1 MKRLLLLLIQVGI
14 LAACA
19 FYALKY
25 LDVERVLAA
34 LSGVPV
40 WKALLVL
47 LFQALLAWVATP
59 LRMYYLC
66 RFEPPLAT
74 VCQALGLGQFL
85 NLLLPAKLG
94 EAAKMALLTRALSGG
109 LALVTEIVFWERFFD
124 LNALLSLALVSGAL
138 MGSTALSAPL
148 GLLVGGIWGAVFA
161 LEFWWPFVERLMG
174 RLPWP
179 RLTAY
184 FSGVAAA
191 LKHRLSLRF
200 ALSMAGLTLVIW
212 GGEVLVQGVM
222 LRVAFGFDLTL
233 AQIIIVSVVGMA
245 GLSTPATPGS
255 IGVYEAALVASLTAF
270 GQPKEEALAAALLLH
285 AILMLPTLLLGLWA
299 MARTGLKAAL
309 SLGQAPADKGPG

>member
-1 MKRLLLLLIQVGI
+1 MKRILLLLVQAAI
-14 LAACA
+14 LAACV

-25 LDVERVLAA
+25 LDVPRVLAA
-34 LSGVPV
+34 LASVPV
-40 WKALLVL
+40 WKVFSVF

-59 LRMYYLC
+59 LRLYYLC
-66 RFEPPLAT
+66 RFEPPVAS
-74 VCQALGLGQFL
+74 VVQAMGLGQFL

-94 EAAKMALLTRALSGG
+94 EAAKLALLRRVLPDG
-109 LALVTEIVFWERFFD
+109 LAGATEIVFWERFFD

-148 GLLVGGIWGAVFA
+148 GMLVAGVWGAVMA

-184 FSGVAAA
+184 FTGVASA
-191 LKHRLSLRF
+191 LRHRLSLRF
-200 ALSMAGLTLVIW
+200 TLSMAGLTLLIW
-212 GGEVLVQGVM
+212 GGEVLVQGIM

-233 AQIIIVSVVGMA
+233 TQIVVVSVVGMA
-245 GLSTPATPGS
+245 GLSAPATPGS

-270 GQPKEEALAAALLLH
+270 GQAKEEALAAALLLH
-285 AILMLPTLLLGLWA
+285 AILMLPVLMLGLWA
-299 MARTGLKAAL
+299 VLRVGFRSAL
-309 SLGQAPADKGPG
+309 RLGQAATEQ